1 MEKNRELS
9 RRLVRSTIVEY
20 ERARATGNV
29 EGMAEL
35 HEVSRAAYELETG
48 FEKRE
53 SAATTAMLAIVTA
66 EDEVAQKLYLLALE
80 QNKRVPDDESYV
92 WRLYLGRRFTQAK
105 LMPLREDLIECRA
118 LASGLGDRDA
128 VQQADAALVSLPV

>member
-1 MEKNRELS
+1 METNRELS

-29 EGMAEL
+29 EGVAAL
-35 HEVSRAAYELETG
+35 HEVSRVAYELETR

-53 SAATTAMLAIVTA
+53 SATTTAMLAIVTA
-66 EDEVAQKLYLLALE
+66 EDGVAQRLYLLALE
-80 QNKRVPDDESYV
+80 QNKRAPDDESYV

-105 LMPLREDLIECRA
+105 LIPLREDLIECRA
-118 LASGLGDRDA
+118 LASRLGDRDA